1 MQLSALHVF
10 KTPQITSMAEF
21 LSSEAGAND
30 VSMPMPMPRFP
41 NGPYKYTSNHKA
53 KFILVLFDHAE
64 F

>member
-1 MQLSALHVF
+1 
-10 KTPQITSMAEF
+10 MAEF

-30 VSMPMPMPRFP
+30 VSMPMLMPRFP